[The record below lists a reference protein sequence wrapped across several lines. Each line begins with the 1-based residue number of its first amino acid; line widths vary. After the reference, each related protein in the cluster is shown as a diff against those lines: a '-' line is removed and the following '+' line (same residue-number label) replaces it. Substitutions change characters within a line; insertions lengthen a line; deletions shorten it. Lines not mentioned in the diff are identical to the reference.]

1 MISTFSL
8 LSGKPKKAICGV
20 FCGRSIFNP
29 LRFSPNKELV
39 KNFVAIWQLRSV
51 RVPRDSNFK

>member
-39 KNFVAIWQLRSV
+39 KNFIFGEIYLLDWCIKNQ
-51 RVPRDSNFK
+51 

>member
-20 FCGRSIFNP
+20 FCGRSIFKS
-29 LRFSPNKELV
+29 SPNKELV
-39 KNFVAIWQLRSV
+39 KNFIIW
-51 RVPRDSNFK
+51 